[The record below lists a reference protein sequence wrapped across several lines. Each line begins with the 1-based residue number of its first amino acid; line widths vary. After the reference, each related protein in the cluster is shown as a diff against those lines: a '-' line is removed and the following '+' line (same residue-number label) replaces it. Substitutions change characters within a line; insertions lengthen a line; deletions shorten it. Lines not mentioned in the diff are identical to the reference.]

1 MPLGNGVWMQTMYNI
16 FGSKWLMLHEGPMLS
31 TVSIDQQHTLAAC
44 GVTDPLKVHCIEY
57 KHVSIKS

>member
-1 MPLGNGVWMQTMYNI
+1 MYNI

-31 TVSIDQQHTLAAC
+31 TVSIGQQQTLAAC

-57 KHVSIKS
+57 KHISIKS